1 MKYSIVIAVAVIL
14 GLFVVGVSAEPITAA
29 ATDVPRITK
38 EELKSMLGNPDVI
51 VLDVRS
57 DSDWKASD
65 QKILGAVR
73 ENPNVSES
81 WAGKYP
87 KTKTLVLYCA

>member
-1 MKYSIVIAVAVIL
+1 MKHIIVMVVAVIL
-14 GLFVVGVSAEPITAA
+14 GLFVVGVSTVAVTAA
-29 ATDVPRITK
+29 DVPRITK
-38 EELKSMLGNPDVI
+38 EELKSMLGNPDLI

-57 DSDWKASD
+57 DSDWQASNR
-65 QKILGAVR
+65 KILGAVR
-73 ENPNVSES
+73 ENPNDSES

>member
-1 MKYSIVIAVAVIL
+1 MKHIIVMVVAVIL
-14 GLFVVGVSAEPITAA
+14 SMFVVGVSAVAVTAA
-29 ATDVPRITK
+29 DVPRITK

-51 VLDVRS
+51 VLDVRK

-73 ENPNVSES
+73 ENPNDSES

-87 KTKTLVLYCA
+87 KTKTPILYCA